1 MFPLKCDWCDITLYK
16 YKSAI
21 CHIAKAHGS
30 GLWSIFWDKH
40 LSKACLGCDK
50 ALKWRADGQH
60 KSRKFCSLSCYNLSM
75 WNRPYGSRNK
85 NWKGG
90 KWNTNNGYIMRAKT
104 SFSEQDLEIVLPM
117 FNKTKGVLEHR
128 AVMALALGR
137 TLSKEEQVHHKN
149 GNRSDNRIE
158 NLEVWRGAHPAGIN
172 TLQCPSCKYCGRV
185 KEFTPK

>member
-1 MFPLKCDWCDITLYK
+1 MTLYK

-21 CHIAKAHGS
+21 CHIAKAHGA

-40 LSKACLGCDK
+40 LSKVCLGCDRG
-50 ALKWRADGQH
+50 LKWRADGQH

-90 KWNTNNGYIMRAKT
+90 KWNHNGYVVRSAS
-104 SFSEQDLEIVLPM
+104 SFSEQDLKILMPM
-117 FNKTKGVLEHR
+117 FMRNRGILEHR

-137 TLSKEEQVHHKN
+137 ALSKDEKVHHKN
-149 GNRSDNRIE
+149 GNGMDNKLE
-158 NLEVWRGAHPAGIN
+158 NLEVWRTSHPAGIDV
-172 TLQCPSCKYCGRV
+172 LQCPKCRYCAGA
-185 KEFTPK
+185 KEFKPV